1 MKKVTV
7 VATLYLAAVLSLTG
21 CTGSTGSGSD
31 DVNGPET
38 AQAEKTEQSE
48 QKTEDKALENAAESK
63 EESRSVTFVLK
74 NLVNPFCVTVKEGA
88 EQAARDNNINLTVLT
103 PVQGDNNEEL
113 MQLTEQ
119 AVASGDCDVLV
130 VFPSDSIGIIPAVQK
145 AYDAEIPV
153 VILNTAIKSEE
164 KIWETFVA
172 CKDWEIGRACGEA
185 LAERMDYKGNVI
197 LIEGVTGAQI
207 SIDRIG
213 GAREVIESYPDM
225 KVVASQPAD
234 MNRAKAMEVMQNLL
248 QAHPDV
254 NGVWAINDE
263 MALGCVE
270 AIAAAG
276 KSDQI
281 IIGGCN
287 GDTEG
292 RNALKEG
299 KLAFD
304 CDISP
309 FNQGYQAILAAA
321 KIIDGEEVEER
332 IVTDMRILD
341 MNHADEV
348 IQ

>member
-1 MKKVTV
+1 MRKKT
-7 VATLYLAAVLSLTG
+7 ALAAVCLTAVMLLTACSEG
-21 CTGSTGSGSD
+21 QPDSH
-31 DVNGPET
+31 GPEST
-38 AQAEKTEQSE
+38 AETETAAPAETE
-48 QKTEDKALENAAESK
+48 KK
-63 EESRSVTFVLK
+63 EGGGEGRNVTFVLK

-88 EQAARDNNINLTVLT
+88 EQAGKDNNLNLNILT

-145 AYDAEIPV
+145 AYDAKIPTV
-153 VILNTAIKSEE
+153 VLNTAIKSEE
-164 KIWETFVA
+164 KIWDTFVA
-172 CKDWEIGRACGEA
+172 CKDWEIGKACAEA
-185 LAERMDYKGNVI
+185 LAERMDYKGKVI
-197 LIEGVTGAQI
+197 LMEGVTGAQI

-213 GAREVIESYPDM
+213 GAKEVIDSYPDM
-225 KVVASQPAD
+225 EVVASQSAD

-270 AIAAAG
+270 AVAAAG

-292 RNALKEG
+292 RNALKAG

-309 FNQGYQAILAAA
+309 FNQGYQAIAAAA

-332 IVTDMRILD
+332 IVTEMRILD
-341 MNHADEV
+341 IDNADEV
-348 IQ
+348 IK

>member
-1 MKKVTV
+1 MLKKI
-7 VATLYLAAVLSLTG
+7 LLPLLCISMSFGLAA
-21 CTGSTGSGSD
+21 CSGSESTESQEAAS
-31 DVNGPET
+31 GE
-38 AQAEKTEQSE
+38 QTEQEESE
-48 QKTEDKALENAAESK
+48 DTGENEEGEGENAS
-63 EESRSVTFVLK
+63 ESRNVTFVLK
-74 NLVNPFCVTVKEGA
+74 NLVNPFCVTVKDGA
-88 EQAARDNNINLTVLT
+88 EQAAADNHINLTVLT

-119 AVASGDCDVLV
+119 AVASGECDALV
-130 VFPSDSIGIIPAVQK
+130 VFPSDSIGIVPAVQK
-145 AYDAEIPV
+145 AWDAQIPT
-153 VILNTAIKSEE
+153 VILNTSIQSEE
-164 KIWETFVA
+164 QIWDTFVA
-172 CKDWEIGRACGEA
+172 CKDWEIGKACGEA
-185 LAERMDYKGNVI
+185 LAEKMGHKGKVI

-213 GAREVIESYPDM
+213 GAKEAIEQYPDM
-225 KVVASQPAD
+225 EVVASQPAD

-254 NGVWAINDE
+254 GGVWAINDE

-276 KSDQI
+276 KEDQI
-281 IIGGCN
+281 IVGGCN

-309 FNQGYQAILAAA
+309 FKQGYEAIAAA
-321 KIIDGEEVEER
+321 ARLIDGEEVEDT
-332 IVTDMRILD
+332 IVTEMKILD
-341 MNHADEV
+341 IDNADEY